1 MNDEQSNRT
10 GVSSPSNEQMTK
22 TVSQDQAPNLRLMS
36 DHRRRKQVYTEFMDY
51 LALHVTKGSQ
61 KTLPG
66 SDNHEKEMAK
76 RRALLN
82 KIKKSEEDGDED
94 WEPDV

>member
-1 MNDEQSNRT
+1 
-10 GVSSPSNEQMTK
+10 
-22 TVSQDQAPNLRLMS
+22 
-36 DHRRRKQVYTEFMDY
+36 MDY

-61 KTLPG
+61 KALPG